1 MIRYVRIDYDKPDPP
16 GIFVIRTNSKGKISG
31 ENAYLNHRQMK
42 HGAGVTKKVVKCS
55 GNDHDYESRKP
66 LDKDGREPATAD

>member
-42 HGAGVTKKVVKCS
+42 HGAGVTKKVVRS
-55 GNDHDYESRKP
+55 GEYNHSDEGRKP